1 MLPLRPDTAADL
13 KAFFAGKLPA
23 AKAFGDRYKQ
33 LTDETAS
40 MIRAGLADASIDYT
54 DEAGRYWDFHSL
66 KHTTGSW
73 LAANGVHPKVAQ
85 AILRHS
91 DINLTVSRYTHIFR
105 EQEAA
110 AVAKLPD
117 LSAPDR
123 REQKATGTNGK
134 CVDAQT
140 DLASNLAFWG
150 AGKCNSMQSRAA
162 PLAKDKRT
170 KG

>member
-23 AKAFGDRYKQ
+23 AKAFCDRYKQ

-123 REQKATGTNGK
+123 REQKATGT
-134 CVDAQT
+134 
-140 DLASNLAFWG
+140 
-150 AGKCNSMQSRAA
+150 R
-162 PLAKDKRT
+162 
-170 KG
+170 